1 MVRIGDPGDA
11 RGRSG
16 DRGNQAP
23 KACQAIVASYD
34 TGCAAVSTSGVDRRP
49 VQRLLAEARP
59 YRSHLVATSLLGLL
73 ATPLTLLVPLP
84 LKIAIDSGLND
95 HPLPHLLQMLPADLH
110 SSPTAVLILA
120 ATLHVSVILLLQL
133 QSMAYSVLSTST
145 GEKLTLAFRGRL
157 FRHIQRMSLAYHDSQ
172 GTADSI

>member
-84 LKIAIDSGLND
+84 LKIAIDS
-95 HPLPHLLQMLPADLH
+95 
-110 SSPTAVLILA
+110 
-120 ATLHVSVILLLQL
+120 
-133 QSMAYSVLSTST
+133 
-145 GEKLTLAFRGRL
+145 RL
-157 FRHIQRMSLAYHDSQ
+157 FRHIQRMSPAYHDSK
-172 GTADSI
+172 GTADSIYRVQYDAPCIREILVDGLIPFISASL